1 MKKLTRKA
9 DVAKREE
16 ETRTFARMK
25 ASETPVTAR
34 PGHRAA
40 AAHPELFASSNRR
53 IGRQQQRDDFD
64 MADDEL
70 PADDSMAVDNDDDD
84 GLFPPMAA
92 DEGGPLFLPDFPDM
106 AADEDTRPAV
116 LKARK
121 RAVLDYS
128 IEDETSRYAEHGCDR
143 FEADSRRH

>member
-1 MKKLTRKA
+1 MIRLVSALLVGEARELIRRA

-53 IGRQQQRDDFD
+53 ISRQQQGDDFE

-70 PADDSMAVDNDDDD
+70 PVDDSMAVDDDDD
-84 GLFPPMAA
+84 DDALFPPMAT

-106 AADEDTRPAV
+106 AEDEDARPAV

-128 IEDETSRYAEHGCDR
+128 IEDETSR
-143 FEADSRRH
+143 